1 MSDCYIF
8 RNTQTTSLKN
18 KNHVSSVASTT
29 GHLTLQLSMA
39 QGCVQAV
46 LEYLQSS

>member
-8 RNTQTTSLKN
+8 RNTQTTLKN

-29 GHLTLQLSMA
+29 GHLTLQMSMA